1 MNRMVFFLI
10 IIYLIFLV
18 VLSLHYFAQAL
29 SSCSEQGI
37 FFIGVC
43 RLLTGVSSLVVEHRL

>member
-1 MNRMVFFLI
+1 MNRMVFFKI

-37 FFIGVC
+37 FFTGVR